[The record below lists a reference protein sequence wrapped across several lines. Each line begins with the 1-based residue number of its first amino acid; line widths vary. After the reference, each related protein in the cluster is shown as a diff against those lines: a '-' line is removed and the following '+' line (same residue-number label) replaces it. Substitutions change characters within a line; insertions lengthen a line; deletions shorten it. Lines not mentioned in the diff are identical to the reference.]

1 MFEDGQYIDSGF
13 IDLHKDKDT
22 EHRVLDMGN
31 KLCQLI
37 DKCSPN
43 KVVIEDTMQM
53 KNPSTL
59 KVLVILSGV
68 LRYHCFMNDIP
79 YELLMPSEWRKIL
92 GIQEHGVKRPEL
104 KARAINLVYEQF
116 GMKAEEDNAE
126 AICIALATCVR
137 DGLATIKSEPIDDDW

>member
-1 MFEDGQYIDSGF
+1 
-13 IDLHKDKDT
+13 
-22 EHRVLDMGN
+22 
-31 KLCQLI
+31 
-37 DKCSPN
+37 
-43 KVVIEDTMQM
+43 
-53 KNPSTL
+53 
-59 KVLVILSGV
+59 
-68 LRYHCFMNDIP
+68 MNDIP

-92 GIQEHGVKRPEL
+92 GIQEHGVKRQEL